1 MRICRSWKP
10 IHRIALV
17 VGSVALLALAA
28 APQISL
34 AHAEPAPGFYIQT
47 NLVSNIPGLAKVT
60 DRRLL
65 NPWGIVSSA
74 TSPFWISDNNAGVST
89 LYTGA
94 GTPFPPP
101 PAGPLVVN
109 IPASVSSGEGAAG
122 VPTGVVF
129 NGSGDFVVSAAGK
142 SGAAAFIFATE
153 DGTISGWNP
162 TVDRNNAIRVV
173 DNGPGA
179 VYKGLANASAESGA
193 RLFAANFRAGTVDVF
208 NGHFQQITAP
218 GGFRDE
224 RIPSGFAP
232 FGIRVIGDK
241 VFVTY
246 AKQNEAKHDDVAGPG
261 NGFVDLFT
269 TSGWLVK
276 RLVSHGALN
285 SPWGLALAPTNF
297 GRFSNALLVGNFGDG
312 HISAYNAHSGAF
324 LGQISGATEA
334 PIVIDGLWGL
344 SFGNGATA
352 GPTTTLF
359 FTAGIN
365 GEADGLFGSLTS
377 SVLNK

>member
-1 MRICRSWKP
+1 MRNCRPCKL

-17 VGSVALLALAA
+17 AGSVALLALVA
-28 APQISL
+28 APQVKL

-47 NLVSNIPGLAKVT
+47 NLVSDIPGLARVT
-60 DRRLL
+60 DGHLL
-65 NPWGIVSSA
+65 NPWGIVSSP
-74 TSPFWISDNNAGVST
+74 TSPFWISDNGAGVST
-89 LYTGA
+89 LYNGA

-109 IPASVSSGEGAAG
+109 IPASASSGEGATG

-129 NGSGDFVVSAAGK
+129 NGSGDFVVSASGK
-142 SGAAAFIFATE
+142 SGAAVFIFATE
-153 DGTISGWNP
+153 DGTIAGWNP
-162 TVDRNNAIRVV
+162 IVSRNNAIRVV
-173 DNGPGA
+173 DHGPGA
-179 VYKGLANASAESGA
+179 VYKGLAIASTQSGA

-208 NGHFQQITAP
+208 NGHFHQIATP

-224 RIPSGFAP
+224 SIPAGFAP
-232 FGIRVIGDK
+232 FGIRVIDGR

-246 AKQNEAKHDDVAGPG
+246 AKQDAAKHDDQAGPG
-261 NGFVDLFT
+261 NGFVDVFT
-269 TSGWLVK
+269 TNGWLVK
-276 RLVSHGALN
+276 RLISHGALN
-285 SPWGLALAPTNF
+285 SPWGLALAPDNF

-312 HISAYNAHSGAF
+312 HINAYDAHSGAS
-324 LGQISGATEA
+324 LGQLSDATGA

-344 SFGNGATA
+344 TFGNGATA

>member
-1 MRICRSWKP
+1 MRIRLFWKP
-10 IHRIALV
+10 IHRTALV
-17 VGSVALLALAA
+17 FGSVTLLALVA
-28 APQISL
+28 APQVRL
-34 AHAEPAPGFYIQT
+34 AHAEGAPSFYTQT
-47 NLVSNIPGLAKVT
+47 NLVSDIAGLAKIT
-60 DRRLL
+60 DPNLL
-65 NPWGIVSSA
+65 NPWGIVA
-74 TSPFWISDNNAGVST
+74 GPTSPFWISDNNAGVST

-94 GTPFPPP
+94 GIPFPPP
-101 PAGPLVVN
+101 PAGPLVVH
-109 IPASVSSGEGAAG
+109 IPASVSSGEGALG

-142 SGAAAFIFATE
+142 SGASVFIFATE

-179 VYKGLANASAESGA
+179 VYKGLANASTPWGA

-208 NGHFQQITAP
+208 NGHFHQISTP

-224 RIPSGFAP
+224 RVPAGFAP
-232 FGIRVIGDK
+232 FGIRVIDGK

-246 AKQNEAKHDDVAGPG
+246 ALQNDAKHDDIAGPG
-261 NGFVDLFT
+261 NGFVDVFT
-269 TSGWLVK
+269 TNGWLVK
-276 RLVSHGALN
+276 RLISHGALN
-285 SPWGLALAPTNF
+285 SPWGLALAPDNF
-297 GRFSNALLVGNFGDG
+297 GRFSDALLVGNFGDG
-312 HISAYNAHSGAF
+312 HINAYDVHSGAF
-324 LGQISGATEA
+324 LGQLSDAAGA

-377 SVLNK
+377 SILNK